1 MSPSS
6 FEQGKTRIAETVVEI
21 LWRQWRAIGA
31 AAAGADARLV
41 VDAEVLLLASLVM
54 RRYEPRLE
62 TTMADWLESGSML
75 ISTQRLKNLARR
87 FPSTPDDALRWV
99 AGVSFHRGRD
109 HRWRR
114 MTEEGEGVV
123 GTNAPVGERHR
134 TKSAGPTLRT
144 PPAFLLRVR
153 TAFGQGIKPDLL
165 AVLHGTEFAE
175 DVNSFV
181 ATLGYQRNPV
191 HLAVKDLVAS
201 GVVRSVPVP
210 TGTGFALDRAL
221 FPDAEVAPW
230 GWWHEILGFLIAVVE
245 LEIPSQSASTY
256 AQAVMLRRVVEP
268 RLGALAHAR
277 LFSPDLRVPEEA
289 SAEQWM
295 AFVEAV
301 CAHAL
306 WRERMGVG
314 AGSPLA
320 PEGPDPAE
328 VLRAGG

>member
-6 FEQGKTRIAETVVEI
+6 FEQGKTRIAETVVEV

-41 VDAEVLLLASLVM
+41 VDPEVLLLASLVM

-75 ISTQRLKNLARR
+75 ISTQRLKNLAKR
-87 FPSTPDDALRWV
+87 FPSTPDDSLRWV
-99 AGVSFHRGRD
+99 AGVSFHHGRD

-114 MTEEGEGVV
+114 LAEEGEV
-123 GTNAPVGERHR
+123 GSHAPVGERPYR
-134 TKSAGPTLRT
+134 PKSAGPALRT

-153 TAFGQGIKPDLL
+153 TAFGHGIKPDLL
-165 AVLHGTEFAE
+165 AVLHGTDFAE

-210 TGTGFALDRAL
+210 TGTGFALERTL

-230 GWWHEILGFLIAVVE
+230 GWWHEILGFLIAVLE
-245 LEIPSQSASTY
+245 LEIPSPGASGY

-277 LFSPDLRVPEEA
+277 LFSPDLRVPEKA

-301 CAHAL
+301 CHRAS

-314 AGSPLA
+314 AGSPLV
-320 PEGPDPAE
+320 PDGPDPTE
-328 VLRAGG
+328 VLRAGGG

>member
-6 FEQGKTRIAETVVEI
+6 FERVKTRIAETVVDI
-21 LWRQWRAIGA
+21 LWRQWRAIGG

-62 TTMADWLESGSML
+62 STMADWLESGSML
-75 ISTQRLKNLARR
+75 ISTQRLKNLAKR
-87 FPSTPDDALRWV
+87 FPSTPDDSLRWV

-114 MTEEGEGVV
+114 MTEEGEV
-123 GTNAPVGERHR
+123 GTNAPVGGRSHR
-134 TKSAGPTLRT
+134 PKSAGPTLRT

-153 TAFGQGIKPDLL
+153 TAFGHGIKPDLL
-165 AVLHGTEFAE
+165 AVLHGTDFAE

-201 GVVRSVPVP
+201 GVVRSVPIP
-210 TGTGFALDRAL
+210 AGTGFALDRAL

-230 GWWHEILGFLIAVVE
+230 GWWHEILGFLIAVIE
-245 LEIPSQSASTY
+245 LGIPSPGASAY
-256 AQAVMLRRVVEP
+256 ARAVMLRRVVEP
-268 RLGALAHAR
+268 HLGALAHAR
-277 LFSPDLRVPEEA
+277 LFSLDLRVPEEA

-295 AFVEAV
+295 AFVQAI
-301 CAHAL
+301 CDRAL

-314 AGSPLA
+314 AGSPLV